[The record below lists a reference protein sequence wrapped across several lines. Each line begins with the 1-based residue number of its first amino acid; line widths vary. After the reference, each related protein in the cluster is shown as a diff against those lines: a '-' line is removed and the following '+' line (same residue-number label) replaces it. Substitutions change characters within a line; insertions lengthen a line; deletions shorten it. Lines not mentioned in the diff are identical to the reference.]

1 MQASQKRGHTFA
13 IIARGFRLGA
23 QTVICV
29 GVLAACASTRDL
41 PPQEA
46 RIVAPV
52 DALIVPPPG
61 GPGIINVVSTTFP
74 NAVRQ
79 DISLATQARSTGENK
94 ISIIQFVDDG
104 GDGSDAA
111 LQDIPF
117 TQVNLTEEALAAWP
131 NSGMS
136 VSPYFVQNDYG
147 PFGYA
152 IGRPANGDVCIYA
165 WQRIA
170 PGLKPSGA
178 VDRGTITVRFQMC
191 KRSATEQEL
200 LEVMYRLRLK
210 GSVHQPRPAPP
221 AIGRIAAQIRPV
233 GAEGFSNVIDLPA
246 AAPARRTTLPAQA
259 PAPAVTA
266 PAVAIP
272 AVIAPPPGAPIVPS
286 PSGANAPQTS
296 SGGMV
301 VPRPN
306 STGVVVPSPGSG
318 AQ

>member
-1 MQASQKRGHTFA
+1 MKADQKYNGTLAS
-13 IIARGFRLGA
+13 IARGLRLSVLGA
-23 QTVICV
+23 LCIAM
-29 GVLAACASTRDL
+29 LAGCASTRDL

-52 DALIVPPPG
+52 DAMIVPPPG

-74 NAVRQ
+74 NAIRQ
-79 DISLATQARSTGENK
+79 DISLATQASSPGENK
-94 ISIIQFVDDG
+94 ISLIQFVEDG

-210 GSVHQPRPAPP
+210 GSVHPPGAAPP
-221 AIGRIAAQIRPV
+221 AIGRIAAPIRPV
-233 GAEGFSNVIDLPA
+233 GAGGFSNVINVPA
-246 AAPARRTTLPAQA
+246 AAPVRRATPAA
-259 PAPAVTA
+259 PVATPAPAVVV
-266 PAVAIP
+266 PV
-272 AVIAPPPGAPIVPS
+272 VMAPPPGAPIVPS
-286 PSGANAPQTS
+286 PSGANASQTG
-296 SGGMV
+296 SGGQTLPRPNTSGVV
-301 VPRPN
+301 VPRP
-306 STGVVVPSPGSG
+306 SSG
-318 AQ
+318 GQQ

>member
-1 MQASQKRGHTFA
+1 MLDQHKHGHAIGFLAHGLRLSAQAA
-13 IIARGFRLGA
+13 L
-23 QTVICV
+23 CV
-29 GVLAACASTRDL
+29 GLLAACASTREL

-46 RIVAPV
+46 RIVAQV
-52 DALIVPPPG
+52 DAMIIPPPG

-74 NAVRQ
+74 NAIRQ

-111 LQDIPF
+111 LRDIPF
-117 TQVNLTEEALAAWP
+117 TQINLTEEALTAWP

-170 PGLKPSGA
+170 PGVRPSGA
-178 VDRGTITVRFQMC
+178 VDRGTVTIRFQMC
-191 KRSATEQEL
+191 KRSATEEEL

-210 GSVHQPRPAPP
+210 ASVHAPRGAPP
-221 AIGRIAAQIRPV
+221 AIGRIATPIRPV
-233 GAEGFSNVIDLPA
+233 GAQGFSNVIDVPVAASRPPAVQVLPV
-246 AAPARRTTLPAQA
+246 AAPVVVVP
-259 PAPAVTA
+259 V
-266 PAVAIP
+266 
-272 AVIAPPPGAPIVPS
+272 VIAPPPGGPIVPS
-286 PSGANAPQTS
+286 PTGTNGSQTGA
-296 SGGMV
+296 GGLV
-301 VPRPN
+301 VPRPPN
-306 STGVVVPSPGSG
+306 SGVVVPRPGSG
-318 AQ
+318 GQ